1 MSIKFRSD
9 LIYGLLK
16 NDGDTIG
23 NLVRSWTRETPVI
36 LCQGYGVGRTMP
48 LRALAYAVPVLR
60 LARQLPPCTKIEFYW
75 ASRGVLRANPH
86 YSPSQIMDV
95 AMATQRFLAA
105 YVAAFHPNLQDRIR
119 IYNDLDP
126 DSETFCAND
135 TLTQEAEIIAANI
148 ATITSFIANRGGKAA
163 LKYMVEH
170 ALYMRDPIKLKGGLL
185 PLLVAEMQYPYG
197 GHLVMIGGPS
207 ERVFW
212 RLRQQLCEKIGAHAL
227 WTSHQLF
234 TPLGDPPTYH
244 PQPNEPFA
252 DAINRNLCTR
262 DIATLLHDANEVGSG
277 VLKDWLVLL
286 QDAANVERFT
296 ISPNTA
302 KEKCQQD
309 VLQRGLNH
317 LMEWLHAT

>member
-75 ASRGVLRANPH
+75 A
-86 YSPSQIMDV
+86 I
-95 AMATQRFLAA
+95 
-105 YVAAFHPNLQDRIR
+105 
-119 IYNDLDP
+119 DP
-126 DSETFCAND
+126 
-135 TLTQEAEIIAANI
+135 LTQEAEISAANI